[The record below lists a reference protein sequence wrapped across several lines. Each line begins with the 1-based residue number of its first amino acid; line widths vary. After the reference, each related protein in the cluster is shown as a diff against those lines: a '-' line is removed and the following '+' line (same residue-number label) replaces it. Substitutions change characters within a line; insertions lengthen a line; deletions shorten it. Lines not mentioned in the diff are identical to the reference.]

1 MLMKRFLLTLALL
14 GCLLNF
20 NVAWAEVQSPYNVD
34 FNTTINTA
42 STSFKVAPG
51 WAHLVDLA
59 GDRHVT
65 YTYHADGGV
74 DNTGYLEVGSQSVRD
89 AFGDTNYL
97 NDLLVTP
104 TITGTSTIKVKR
116 AAASGSI
123 HFYQVTYTNGAY
135 QKGAEITI
143 SDAPAL
149 STEEWTTITIPSQKG
164 QMIGIKAEKVY
175 LDDFSAESA
184 DVVLKKELSIT
195 YTSAIKTTQVDA
207 LPDGTFPIGWK
218 VTIKNTGD
226 VDIAANDPD
235 FKLFAIAQTKKDTVA
250 TKQITEALAADNT
263 LEVEFL
269 ANISFDKYHERDGYI
284 VSDNIS
290 HSRLFA
296 SYYEP
301 VPYKVIYSL
310 VDGETTKTITSDKTF
325 DFGTTQKDLKKK
337 FTISNKGA
345 APMNVTKITVSEGF
359 TTDATYPITV
369 NAHSNSSFNVTLTA
383 TGSGI
388 KNGYLRIEGDSA
400 NINYPITGQI
410 IPQDAWYVDFEDGI
424 PVNILD
430 GEGWSKVARAIYSDT
445 NKNTAKTSAPA
456 TAPTKLISPEVKV
469 SEGESLSF
477 YAAKYDDAA
486 AVLNVYYSTDRKN
499 WTKVRSLS
507 DNAENEDD
515 RFSNVNQS
523 KYAYSPKFE
532 YKKFIVDNIP
542 AGNVYI
548 AFEGG
553 NIYLDDIN
561 GYKVVEKQHDIAV
574 TNFKLP
580 TDLKVNSE
588 SIFKVEFKNLSNND
602 EPDSEY
608 KAELYFDDELV
619 ATVTT
624 PVINSGSKTEL
635 PFFVTPHAEGVYDAY
650 VKIYNEDLAAYSD
663 TKEITIEPETPNKQI
678 LIGNITGTQGESAPI
693 NLYYKNSQ
701 SETIYTAEQ
710 LGIPTGTKITKIVY
724 KGYGNDQKTANADL
738 KVWLQNTED
747 ASYSEPYTATDE
759 SSMTNVY
766 DGTYTYNVN
775 TDASNPTDII
785 SVELAT
791 PFEYTGNN
799 LRIRVSTAYNSYVK
813 VFFPFDTAPSNQTI
827 RRFSDSSL
835 GAYSVCSSPV
845 VYLNI
850 IAEPKTLS
858 GKVVDEKGNAIANAD
873 ITLTSGNVEYK
884 ATTDDEGNY
893 SMLIHKDDLT
903 YTYLVSKD
911 GYTPIKK
918 QIKLDKN
925 TEKDFT
931 LTDVK
936 GFFIDEFHVQEEVCT
951 NNATKATVKAK
962 NLLPTELKASDY
974 TAVLF
979 VDDVAVDSAKTMDVK
994 AGELAEFYFLFYP
1007 HNVNNTA
1014 KAYVVIKNG
1023 TNEATSETET
1033 INIKAEIAEA
1043 HIIVG
1048 TPSSTTQGNAPV
1060 FTNYN
1065 YSEGQLIYTAEDLGL
1080 KKGDIIT
1087 RIAFK
1092 GFGGSSVSVIS
1103 LSAFIE
1109 NTTDDYSTSFAERD
1123 TLEMTRVKDVAYN
1136 TENGSAT
1143 EPVEKLILNIPN
1155 GFEYDG
1161 NNIRLVF
1168 SMHHQHF
1175 TVTNFLSDT
1184 HLAGKAYYR
1193 GDDNKVPTKTF
1204 SLATSTPVAYLTL
1217 DASKTVSGV
1226 VTDSENHPVANAK
1239 VTISDE
1245 TGNVVYY
1252 SITDS
1257 EGKYEIKVAQIN
1269 LSYKATFTAEGFK
1282 NKTVDVESL
1291 ADNPSAEADAVL
1303 ERDNTTGINEITND
1317 SDSRN
1322 GNVYNLSGIL
1332 VKKAGEN
1339 KKLKPSIYIINHKKV
1354 VIK

>member
-1 MLMKRFLLTLALL
+1 MKRLLLTLALF
-14 GCLLNF
+14 GSLLNF
-20 NVAWAEVQSPYNVD
+20 NVAWADIKSPYNVN
-34 FNTTINTA
+34 FNTTINTT

-51 WAHLVDLA
+51 WSHLVDFA
-59 GDRHVT
+59 GERHVT
-65 YTYHADGGV
+65 YTYHADGGA
-74 DNTGYLEVGSQSVRD
+74 DNTGCLEVGSQNLKD
-89 AFGDTNYL
+89 WEDIITL
-97 NDLLVTP
+97 HDLLITP
-104 TITGTSTIKVKR
+104 SITGSSTIKVKL
-116 AAASGSI
+116 AQSSGSI
-123 HFYQVTYTNGAY
+123 QFYKVSYENGTYK
-135 QKGAEITI
+135 KGAKIEITN
-143 SDAPAL
+143 APTL
-149 STEEWTTITIPSQKG
+149 STSEWTTITIPNQDA
-164 QMIGIKAEKVY
+164 QMIGIRAEKVY
-175 LDDFSAESA
+175 LDDFGAESA

-195 YTSAIKTTQVDA
+195 NITSIKTTQIDA

-218 VTIKNTGD
+218 VSIENTGD

-235 FKLFAIAQTKKDTVA
+235 FKLFAIAKNKKDTVA
-250 TKQITEALAADNT
+250 TKQITDALAAGNT

-269 ANISFDKYHERDGYI
+269 ANISFEKYHERDGYD
-284 VSDNIS
+284 VSENIS
-290 HSRLFA
+290 HSRSFA

-301 VPYKVIYSL
+301 SPYKVIYSL
-310 VDGETTKTITSDKTF
+310 VDGETTKTITSDNTI
-325 DFGTTQKDLKKK
+325 DFGATQKDKKKK

-359 TTDATYPITV
+359 TTDATYPLTV
-369 NAHSNSSFNVTLTA
+369 NAHSSSSFYVTLTA
-383 TGSGI
+383 TGSGE
-388 KNGYLRIEGDSA
+388 KNGILRIEGDSA
-400 NINYPITGQI
+400 NINYPITGQV
-410 IPQDAWYVDFEDGI
+410 IPQDTWYVDFEDGI
-424 PVNILD
+424 PANILD

-445 NKNTAKTSAPA
+445 NKNSAKTSAPA

-469 SEGESLSF
+469 TEGESLSF
-477 YAAKYDDAA
+477 YAAKNEDAA
-486 AVLNVYYSTDRKN
+486 AVLNIYYSTDRKN

-523 KYAYSPKFE
+523 LYAYSPKFE
-532 YKKFIVDNIP
+532 YKKFVVDNIP

-580 TDLKVNSE
+580 SDLKVNSE

-602 EPDSEY
+602 EPDSKY

-678 LIGNITGTQGESAPI
+678 QIGNITGKQGENAPV
-693 NLYYKNSQ
+693 NLYYKKSQ

-710 LGIPTGTKITKIVY
+710 LGISAGTKITKIVY
-724 KGYGNDQKTANADL
+724 NGYGLSNKTLNADL

-759 SSMTNVY
+759 SAMTNVY

-785 SVELAT
+785 SIDLAT
-791 PFEYTGNN
+791 PFEYTGKN
-799 LRIRVSTAYNSYVK
+799 LRIRVSSTYDNYVK
-813 VFFPFDTAPSNQTI
+813 TFFPFDIAPSNQTI
-827 RRFSDSSL
+827 CRFSDTTL
-835 GAYSVCSSPV
+835 GSYNTCSSPI

-850 IAEPKTLS
+850 ISEPKTLS
-858 GKVVDEKGNAIANAD
+858 GKVIDETGNAIANAN

-893 SMLIHKDDLT
+893 SMLIYKDDLT

-962 NLLPTELKASDY
+962 NLLPTEIKASEY
-974 TAVLF
+974 TAVLY
-979 VDDVAVDSAKTMDVK
+979 VDDIAVASAITKDVK
-994 AGELAEFYFLFYP
+994 AGEFAEFDFTFYP
-1007 HNVNNTA
+1007 HIANETA

-1023 TNEATSETET
+1023 TNEVTSDIKT
-1033 INIKAEIAEA
+1033 INIIAEKTENQ
-1043 HIIVG
+1043 IVIG
-1048 TPSSTTQGNAPV
+1048 TPTTNQGNAPV

-1123 TLEMTRVKDVAYN
+1123 TLEMTRVKDVTYN
-1136 TENGSAT
+1136 TENGSTT

-1193 GDDNKVPTKTF
+1193 GDDNNVPTKTF

-1245 TGNVVYY
+1245 TGHVVYY
-1252 SITDS
+1252 GTTD
-1257 EGKYEIKVAQIN
+1257 EDGNYEVSVVQTQ
-1269 LSYKATFTAEGFK
+1269 LSYKATITANGYK
-1282 NKTVDVESL
+1282 SKTVDVESL
-1291 ADNPSAEADAVL
+1291 VENPSAEVDAVL
-1303 ERDNTTGINEITND
+1303 EKDTTTGINDITNNKELND
-1317 SDSRN
+1317 
-1322 GNVYNLSGIL
+1322 NVYTLSGIL

-1339 KKLKPSIYIINHKKV
+1339 KKLKPGIYIINHKKV
-1354 VIK
+1354 VVK

>member
-143 SDAPAL
+143 DNAPNL
-149 STEEWTTITIPSQKG
+149 STEEWTTITIPSQEG

-195 YTSAIKTTQVDA
+195 NTSAIKTTQVDA

-218 VTIKNTGD
+218 VSIKNTGD

-250 TKQITEALAADNT
+250 TKQVTEALAAGNT
-263 LEVEFL
+263 LEVQFL
-269 ANISFDKYHERDGYI
+269 ANISFDKYHERDGYD
-284 VSDNIS
+284 VSENIS
-290 HSRLFA
+290 HSRMFA
-296 SYYEP
+296 NYYEP

-310 VDGETTKTITSDKTF
+310 VDGETTKTITNDKTF

-369 NAHSNSSFNVTLTA
+369 NAHSSSSFYVTLTA

-424 PVNILD
+424 PANILE

-469 SEGESLSF
+469 TEGESLSF

-486 AVLNVYYSTDRKN
+486 AVLNVYYSTDHKN

-523 KYAYSPKFE
+523 EYAYSPKFE

-574 TNFKLP
+574 SGFNVPSNLE
-580 TDLKVNSE
+580 VNTE

-693 NLYYKNSQ
+693 NLYYNNSQ

-710 LGIPTGTKITKIVY
+710 LGIPAGTKITKIVY
-724 KGYGNDQKTANADL
+724 KGYGNSQKTANADL

-759 SSMTNVY
+759 STMTNVY
-766 DGTYTYNVN
+766 DGTYTYKVN
-775 TDASNPTDII
+775 NDASNPTDII

-799 LRIRVSTAYNSYVK
+799 LRIRVSTAYNTYVK

-893 SMLIHKDDLT
+893 SLSIYKDDLT

-918 QIKLDKN
+918 QIKLNEN

-979 VDDVAVDSAKTMDVK
+979 VDDVAVDSAKTKDVQ
-994 AGELAEFYFLFYP
+994 AGELAEFDFLFYP

-1048 TPSSTTQGNAPV
+1048 TPSSTTQSNAPV
-1060 FTNYN
+1060 YTNYN
-1065 YSEGQLIYTAEDLGL
+1065 YSEGQLIYTADDLGL
-1080 KKGDIIT
+1080 KKGDVIT
-1087 RIAFK
+1087 RIAFN
-1092 GFGGSSVSVIS
+1092 GYGGGSVQVLS
-1103 LSAFIE
+1103 LRAYIE
-1109 NTTDDYSTSFAERD
+1109 NTTDKYSDGFAERD
-1123 TLEMTRVKDVAYN
+1123 TLEMTRVEDVSYN
-1136 TENGSAT
+1136 TDNSSAT
-1143 EPVEKLILNIPN
+1143 ETIDKLILNIPD
-1155 GFEYDG
+1155 GFVYDG
-1161 NNIRLVF
+1161 NNIRLAF
-1168 SMHHQHF
+1168 SMHLKNF
-1175 TVTNFLSDT
+1175 SATSFLSDT
-1184 HLAGKAYYR
+1184 NLEGKAYYR
-1193 GDDNKVPTKTF
+1193 SNDYNVPTNSF
-1204 SLATSTPVAYLTL
+1204 SLASSTPIAYITIE
-1217 DASKTVSGV
+1217 ASKKVSGV
-1226 VTDSENHPVANAK
+1226 VTDSENHPVENAK
-1239 VTISDE
+1239 VTITDE
-1245 TGNVVYY
+1245 TGNVIYY
-1252 SITDS
+1252 GNTDAD
-1257 EGKYEIKVAQIN
+1257 GKYEIAVVQTG
-1269 LSYKATFTAEGFK
+1269 LTYKATFTADGFK
-1282 NKTVDVESL
+1282 SKTVDVESL
-1291 ADNPSAEADAVL
+1291 VDNESAEADAVL
-1303 ERDNTTGINEITND
+1303 ERENATGINEITND
-1317 SDSRN
+1317 DSRN

-1339 KKLKPSIYIINHKKV
+1339 KKLKPGIYIINHKKV